1 MCLYYYIVGYMMN
14 DYRTVSHF
22 CNSISNLL
30 YKLNTVDYHS
40 MCFTGLIM
48 VHCGKML
55 WAGKESLLMN
65 IFLSVPCKS
74 LYLLHL

>member
-14 DYRTVSHF
+14 DHRTVSHF

-30 YKLNTVDYHS
+30 YKLNTVDYHKMHSKILS
-40 MCFTGLIM
+40 MCFTVLIM
-48 VHCGKML
+48 VHCGKMS

-65 IFLSVPCKS
+65 IF
-74 LYLLHL
+74 